1 MEDIDH
7 FTTNRD
13 QNPFGLSFN
22 HFELE
27 SDVMTDYANPE
38 NNTKQIHS
46 LFDHDD
52 APLQSSRLASPEL
65 GFNLF
70 DQEYLPQSMF
80 DNSSPHLGQNKEY
93 TESNTF

>member
-7 FTTNRD
+7 FTTSRD

-22 HFELE
+22 NFELE
-27 SDVMTDYANPE
+27 SDLMTDFVNPD
-38 NNTKQIHS
+38 NSSKRIHS
-46 LFDHDD
+46 LFDHDE

-70 DQEYLPQSMF
+70 ERGYLPQSMF
-80 DNSSPHLGQNKEY
+80 DNCSPQ
-93 TESNTF
+93 